1 MEIQRVFMCRVPTPN
16 VCQTF
21 GHQIINEFHWSM
33 NSSKNFR
40 LKMHSRQ
47 KFSFK
52 QIYSFNNIFSK
63 MYSVPKSSS
72 CTISSQKTFRSFYP
86 HRKKN
91 NSTKLELHQQ
101 ASSPQTKK
109 NVSRVRRCSLSLLR
123 VLFSWDLQ
131 SKQSWVWLMAK
142 NDSLIKKRQGSI
154 GNLDLN
160 FEQIYQIDISF
171 LL

>member
-86 HRKKN
+86 HRKKIIQQN
-91 NSTKLELHQQ
+91 LNYTNKLVALRRKKTCPVWDAALCLCCECYFHEIYK
-101 ASSPQTKK
+101 ASKAE
-109 NVSRVRRCSLSLLR
+109 
-123 VLFSWDLQ
+123 FD
-131 SKQSWVWLMAK
+131 
-142 NDSLIKKRQGSI
+142 
-154 GNLDLN
+154 
-160 FEQIYQIDISF
+160 
-171 LL
+171 